1 MRSLWIAASAAVL
14 ALAAAAWVWRAG
26 EQRAVAPGEVTV
38 VACAPDALD
47 ALQTRHDGKTVT
59 VRFAEDGA
67 WIDVDAP
74 KRGAVAP
81 PGGVTP
87 TELRS
92 MAASDAIERLRE
104 SFGPLR
110 ARRSLGRVADAKLGA
125 LGLAA
130 PSGTLTVGCGG
141 RQAVLE
147 LGDAAYGGAGRY
159 ARDAQTGE
167 VVLLT
172 ESAVA
177 DVRLADVRFVQR
189 ALIDARPD
197 ALARLRLQADG
208 REVTLEHLRRGQPN
222 AALWVRAEAPDR
234 RDEMIGN
241 WVSAILQLRALEHL
255 GRGVEPGVD
264 SGEAPGAV
272 AEPLWRATVTLGDGS
287 AATLELR
294 RIAAVDGQ
302 PARYFARS
310 DATRGWVTLS
320 TQAAQRVSDDVPAL
334 VGP

>member
-1 MRSLWIAASAAVL
+1 MRSLWIAASAAVF
-14 ALAAAAWVWRAG
+14 ALAAAAWVWQAG

-38 VACAPDALD
+38 VACAPDALE

-74 KRGAVAP
+74 KRGVVAP

-130 PSGTLTVGCGG
+130 PSGTLMVGCGG

-208 REVTLEHLRRGQPN
+208 REVTLEHLRREQPN

-255 GRGVEPGVD
+255 GRGVEP
-264 SGEAPGAV
+264 E
-272 AEPLWRATVTLGDGS
+272 AEPLWSATVTLGDGG
-287 AATLELR
+287 AVTLELR
-294 RIAAVDGQ
+294 RKAGVDGQ

-320 TQAAQRVSDDVPAL
+320 APAAQRVSDDVPAL